1 MTFCKLWN
9 LCNRQ
14 RFGGK
19 LYLREEKMRELL
31 KYPFDPQMVLK
42 KRRKIKKELQETD
55 ASLIHKKIAILGGS
69 TTHDIKEILEL
80 FLLDAGIAGEFYES
94 EFGQYWQDAMF
105 SSPSLDA
112 FSPDIVFI
120 HTSIRNITAFP
131 PVQSTKEEAD
141 ALLEAEYD
149 RFRVMWDK
157 LKERWDP
164 IIIQNN
170 FELPYYRIL
179 GNRDAYD
186 HRGKTNFVTRLNQKF
201 YEYAAENPAFY
212 INDIQYFSADYGL
225 SKYADPLYW
234 HMYKYSMCLDAI
246 PEFAF
251 NLAAIIKS
259 IYGKNKKAL
268 ALDLDN
274 TLWGGVVGD
283 DGVEGIE
290 IGHETSMGQVYSEF
304 QSYVKE
310 LSQIGITLNVNSK
323 NERENAIAGLE
334 HPEGTLRPDD
344 FIVIKANWNTKDRNL
359 SEIATEL
366 NIAPDSIVFID
377 DNPAEREIVK
387 QSFPDVDAPSIL
399 SPESYIHTIDHSRF
413 FEVTQL
419 SADDIKRNEM
429 YRANVLRA
437 TEMQAY
443 ADYGQYLQSLNMQAL
458 IRDFEP
464 VYIPRIAQL
473 TNKSNQF
480 NLTTW
485 RISGAEMEE
494 IAKSDKYIRLF
505 GKLSDKY
512 GDNGIVTVVIG
523 EKEGST
529 LHMRLW
535 LMSCRVLK
543 RNMEHAM
550 LDALVDR
557 ARTQGITQIVGYY
570 YKTAK
575 NNMVRDFYGSMGF
588 EKISQTGDDSIWS
601 LQVAAYKNQNTVIE
615 VQN

>member
-1 MTFCKLWN
+1 MH
-9 LCNRQ
+9 
-14 RFGGK
+14 
-19 LYLREEKMRELL
+19 ELL
-31 KYPFDPQMVLK
+31 KYPFDSQMLLK
-42 KRRKIKKELQETD
+42 KRRKIKKELQESG
-55 ASLIHKKIAILGGS
+55 AAFIHKKIAILGGS

-105 SSPSLDA
+105 GSPELDEFA
-112 FSPDIVFI
+112 PDIVFI

-131 PVQSTKEEAD
+131 PVQSTQEESD
-141 ALLEAEYD
+141 ALLDAEYN
-149 RFRVMWDK
+149 RFQVMWDK

-170 FELPYYRIL
+170 FEMPYYRIL

-201 YEYAAENPAFY
+201 YEYAAVNTTFY

-304 QSYVKE
+304 QNYVKE

-323 NERENAIAGLE
+323 NEMENALAGLN
-334 HPEGTLRPDD
+334 HPEGTLRSDD

-359 SEIATEL
+359 SEIASEL
-366 NIAPDSIVFID
+366 NIAADSIVFVD
-377 DNPAEREIVK
+377 DNPAEREIVR
-387 QSFPDVDAPSIL
+387 QSFPDVSVPQMCA
-399 SPESYIHTIDHSRF
+399 PESYIRTIDRSRF

-429 YRANVLRA
+429 YRANVLRVS
-437 TEMQAY
+437 EMQSY
-443 ADYGQYLQSLNMQAL
+443 ADYDQYLHSLEMHAL

-464 VYIPRIAQL
+464 VYISRIAQL

-485 RISGAEMEE
+485 RISNAEMEE
-494 IAKSDKYIRLF
+494 IAKADKYIRLF

-512 GDNGIVTVVIG
+512 GDNGVVTVIIG
-523 EKEGST
+523 EKDGDT
-529 LHMRLW
+529 LHIRLW

-550 LDALVDR
+550 LDALV
-557 ARTQGITQIVGYY
+557 AQAQSEGITQIIGYY

-575 NNMVRDFYGSMGF
+575 NNMVRDFYGAMGF
-588 EKISQTGDDSIWS
+588 DKVLEDGDDSVWS
-601 LQVAAYKNQNTVIE
+601 LQIANYENQNTVIE
-615 VQN
+615 VED

>member
-1 MTFCKLWN
+1 
-9 LCNRQ
+9 
-14 RFGGK
+14 
-19 LYLREEKMRELL
+19 MRELL
-31 KYPFDPQMVLK
+31 KYPFDSQMILK
-42 KRRKIKKELQETD
+42 KRRKIKKELQESGV
-55 ASLIHKKIAILGGS
+55 AFIHKKIAILGGS

-80 FLLDAGIAGEFYES
+80 FLLDAGISGEFYES

-105 SSPSLDA
+105 GSAELDQ
-112 FSPDIVFI
+112 FEPDIVFI

-131 PVQSTKEEAD
+131 PVQSTQKEAD
-141 ALLEAEYD
+141 ALLDAEYNK
-149 RFRVMWDK
+149 FQVMWDK

-170 FELPYYRIL
+170 FEMPYYRIL

-201 YEYAAENPAFY
+201 YKYAAAHPTFY

-323 NERENAIAGLE
+323 NERENALAGLN

-359 SEIATEL
+359 SEIASEL
-366 NIAPDSIVFID
+366 NIAADSIVFVD

-387 QSFPDVDAPSIL
+387 QSFPDVSVPQMCA
-399 SPESYIHTIDHSRF
+399 PESYIRTIDRSRF

-419 SADDIKRNEM
+419 SADDIKRNDM

-437 TEMQAY
+437 SEMQSY
-443 ADYGQYLQSLNMQAL
+443 ADYDQYLHSLEMHAL
-458 IRDFEP
+458 IRDFES

-485 RISGAEMEE
+485 RISNAEMEE
-494 IAKSDKYIRLF
+494 IAKADKYIRLF

-512 GDNGIVTVVIG
+512 GDNGVVTVIIG
-523 EKEGST
+523 EKDGDV
-529 LHMRLW
+529 LHIRLW

-550 LDALVDR
+550 LDALV
-557 ARTQGITQIVGYY
+557 AQAASQSITQIVGYY

-575 NNMVRDFYGSMGF
+575 NNMVRDFYGTMGF
-588 EKISQTGDDSIWS
+588 DKVSEDGDDSVWS
-601 LQVAAYKNQNTVIE
+601 LQIANYENQNTVIE
-615 VQN
+615 VED